1 MAGLAIFTALI
12 VVLTVLCTFVKFGP
26 VSITL
31 ALAPI
36 VIGAALYG
44 AGAGAYLG
52 FVFSLVVLLTGLFG
66 WDGGFILMLFDM
78 KWYGLILTVL
88 VKGTAA
94 GYAAGLVYRLLCRK
108 SEKAAV
114 LAAGIVCP
122 VVNTG
127 LFFAGMAL
135 FFMDTLSGMAVN
147 AGQSVIVYMVLG
159 LAGIN
164 FVVELL
170 VNIAL
175 SSGITHIIKS
185 RKRGRA

>member
-1 MAGLAIFTALI
+1 MNNGKKAGGTQRMAGLAIFTALI

-114 LAAGIVCP
+114 LAAG
-122 VVNTG
+122 
-127 LFFAGMAL
+127 
-135 FFMDTLSGMAVN
+135 
-147 AGQSVIVYMVLG
+147 
-159 LAGIN
+159 
-164 FVVELL
+164 
-170 VNIAL
+170 
-175 SSGITHIIKS
+175 
-185 RKRGRA
+185 

>member
-1 MAGLAIFTALI
+1 MNNGKKAGGTQRMAGLAIFTALI

-108 SEKAAV
+108 SETRCRHSLSRRQHGTV
-114 LAAGIVCP
+114 LCG
-122 VVNTG
+122 NGT
-127 LFFAGMAL
+127 
-135 FFMDTLSGMAVN
+135 
-147 AGQSVIVYMVLG
+147 VLHG
-159 LAGIN
+159 HPQRHG
-164 FVVELL
+164 
-170 VNIAL
+170 
-175 SSGITHIIKS
+175 G
-185 RKRGRA
+185 KRRTVRHRVHGTRTCGHQLCR